1 MAFVARPDFWVE
13 YLAANLMMFL
23 AQALPLRAA
32 LRWGECAGRLAAV
45 LARCRKRIAV
55 ENIRHAY
62 PELSEKEAEK
72 LAVRVFQH
80 FGRAVVEGAV
90 AHRLLRPS
98 TYRQHVQIRHEER
111 LRQVLA
117 AGKGGIMVTAHLGI
131 WEVVG
136 LLQHL
141 KGLPMHN
148 VYRPAKNP
156 LVDRMVRRRRMA
168 IGQVMVDREG
178 ALAILLR
185 VLRRN
190 GYIGLLIDQHA
201 KRDGVWVP
209 FFGRLASTTPAP
221 ALLALRTGAPIL
233 TGYARRLPGTYQ
245 FEVFIDEPI
254 YANPTGDRAADIERI
269 TRELSLRIEG
279 YVRQFPE
286 QWLWLHRR
294 WREPPPEVMAR
305 ENTNVRSP
313 GKAH

>member
-1 MAFVARPDFWVE
+1 MALVARPDFWLE
-13 YLAANLMMFL
+13 YLAANLVMFL
-23 AQALPLRAA
+23 AQALPLRTA
-32 LRWGECAGRLAAV
+32 LRWGECAGRLAAA
-45 LARCRKRIAV
+45 LARRRRRIAV
-55 ENIRHAY
+55 ENLRRAY
-62 PELSEKEAEK
+62 PELSEEGAEK
-72 LAVRVFQH
+72 LAVRVFEH

-98 TYRQHVQIRHEER
+98 TYRQHVQIHHEER
-111 LRQVLA
+111 LQQVIA
-117 AGKGGIMVTAHLGI
+117 AGKGGIMVTAHLGV
-131 WEVVG
+131 WEIMG

-141 KGLPMHN
+141 KGSTMHN

-156 LVDRMVRRRRMA
+156 LVDRMVRRRRTA
-168 IGQVMVDREG
+168 IGQAMVDREG
-178 ALAILLR
+178 ALATLLR

-233 TGYARRLPGTYQ
+233 TGYVRRLSGAYR

-254 YANPTGDRAADIERI
+254 HVKTTGDRAADIERI

-305 ENTNVRSP
+305 KNRNVRSP
-313 GKAH
+313 GEAH